1 MRSKKKTNKDN
12 KTLILKNT
20 DTYNDTNPRRG
31 NSIDTIACSDGLLIM
46 LEIMILIP
54 KWATPSITI
63 MLFQILVKN
72 GSPHNCPE
80 FSGEFN
86 NQRALTTHLNIH
98 NTLPL
103 IHPERGFAGESS
115 Y

>member
-1 MRSKKKTNKDN
+1 M
-12 KTLILKNT
+12 
-20 DTYNDTNPRRG
+20 
-31 NSIDTIACSDGLLIM
+31 M
-46 LEIMILIP
+46 VIP

-63 MLFQILVKN
+63 MLVQILVKN
-72 GSPHNCPE
+72 GCPHNCPE
-80 FSGEFN
+80 FSEEFN

-103 IHPERGFAGESS
+103 NNPESGFAGESS